1 MNFQHVFFDLDGTLT
16 DSGEGITESGLY
28 AFRQLG
34 LTTPDRKEFRKMVG
48 PPLSAG
54 FSLLGVPEEQ
64 IEEAIRL
71 YREHYSR
78 DGRYR
83 NHVYPGIEDML
94 EQLKRSECRLYVAT
108 SKPEQLAREIL
119 SGFKLSEY
127 FEFIAGATWDHS
139 REGKDA
145 VLKYLLSLTGSTES
159 TVMVGDTHY
168 DVIGAHK
175 RSILCAGVTWGY
187 GLREELEE
195 AGAECIADNAQQLL
209 SYLLDPSR
217 Q

>member
-1 MNFQHVFFDLDGTLT
+1 MRFQHVFFDLDGTLT

-34 LTTPDRKEFRKMVG
+34 LTPPERKEFRKMVG
-48 PPLSAG
+48 PPLSTG
-54 FSLLGVPEEQ
+54 FSVLGVPQ
-64 IEEAIRL
+64 ARIEEAIRL
-71 YREHYSR
+71 YREHYNR
-78 DGRYR
+78 DGRYL
-83 NHVYPGIEDML
+83 NHVYPGVVEML
-94 EQLKRSECRLYVAT
+94 KQLKRSGCRLYVAT
-108 SKPEQLAREIL
+108 SKPEQLATEIL
-119 SGFKLSEY
+119 SGFELSEY

-175 RSILCAGVTWGY
+175 RNIPCAGVTWGY
-187 GLREELEE
+187 GLRNELEE
-195 AGAECIADNAQQLL
+195 AGAECIADTPQQLL
-209 SYLLDPSR
+209 SYLLDPS
-217 Q
+217 

>member
-1 MNFQHVFFDLDGTLT
+1 MRFQHVFFDLDGTLT
-16 DSGEGITESGLY
+16 DSGVGITESGLY
-28 AFRQLG
+28 AFQQLG
-34 LTTPDRKEFRKMVG
+34 LTPPGRKEFRKMVG
-48 PPLSAG
+48 PPLSTG
-54 FSLLGVPEEQ
+54 FSVLGVPEEQ

-71 YREHYSR
+71 YREHYNR
-78 DGRYR
+78 DGRYL
-83 NHVYPGIEDML
+83 NHVYPGVVEIL
-94 EQLKRSECRLYVAT
+94 KQLRRSGCRLYVAT

-119 SGFKLSEY
+119 SGFGLSDY

-145 VLKYLLSLTGSTES
+145 VLKYLLSLTGSAGS

-175 RSILCAGVTWGY
+175 RGIPCAGVTWGY
-187 GLREELEE
+187 GLRKELEE
-195 AGAECIADNAQQLL
+195 AGAECIADDTQQLL
-209 SYLLDPSR
+209 SYLLDPFR

>member
-1 MNFQHVFFDLDGTLT
+1 MRFRYVFFDLDGTLT

-34 LTTPDRKEFRKMVG
+34 LTPPDRKEFRKMVG
-48 PPLSAG
+48 PPLTTG
-54 FSLLGVPEEQ
+54 FTILGIPKEQ

-71 YREHYSR
+71 YREHYNR
-78 DGRYR
+78 AGKYLNR
-83 NHVYPGIEDML
+83 VYPGIEEML
-94 EQLKRSECRLYVAT
+94 CRLKDAGCRLYVAT

-119 SGFKLSEY
+119 SGFGLSEY

-168 DVIGAHK
+168 DVTGAHA
-175 RSILCAGVTWGY
+175 RGIPCVGVAWGY
-187 GLREELEE
+187 GLRNELEE
-195 AGAECIADNAQQLL
+195 AGAESIADTAQQLL
-209 SYLLDPSR
+209 SYLLEPSGR
-217 Q
+217 